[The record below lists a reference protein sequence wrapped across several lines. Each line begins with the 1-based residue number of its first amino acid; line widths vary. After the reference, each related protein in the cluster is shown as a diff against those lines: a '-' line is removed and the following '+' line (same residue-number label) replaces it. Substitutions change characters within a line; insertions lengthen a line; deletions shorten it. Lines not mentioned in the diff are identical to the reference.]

1 MGFEKFTGLEDLPNA
16 PIKGKF
22 VSDSVLTDAVLKSLR
37 ERADAQK
44 PAFVFAISMENHF
57 SYEGDKYAEH
67 EIDVEAPSL
76 SEDDKLTL
84 KNYVQGLHDADRELG
99 RLTEELKK
107 SGRPTV
113 VAFFGDHLG
122 ILGEE
127 YRAYAKTG
135 YLKTLDEGAWSPE
148 EYLKMHA
155 TPFLVWSNF
164 ENPRIPKDYGKIRA
178 SNFSSAV
185 FGAAGLSPQDA
196 VFHVGSKAAK
206 CLPPPASL
214 AKDSGEC
221 SKEIA
226 DWKNLQYFHL
236 FDSE

>member
-1 MGFEKFTGLEDLPNA
+1 MPNA

-22 VSDSVLTDAVLKSLR
+22 VSDAVLTDTILSKLN
-37 ERADAQK
+37 ERKDVEK

-99 RLTEELKK
+99 RLTETLKK
-107 SGRPTV
+107 SSRPTV
-113 VAFFGDHLG
+113 VAFFGDHMG

-148 EYLKMHA
+148 EYLKMHT

-164 ENPRIPKDYGKIRA
+164 ENPRIPKNYEKIRA
-178 SNFSSAV
+178 SNFSSVV
-185 FGAAGLSPQDA
+185 FDAAGLSPQDA
-196 VFHVGSKAAK
+196 VFHAGSKAAE

-214 AKDSGEC
+214 AKDSGKC
-221 SKEIA
+221 SKEVSY
-226 DWKNLQYFHL
+226 WKNLQYFHL